1 MCYTSG
7 RIPSHTLI
15 TVIFRM
21 YLFFVLLQV
30 KAPISTFHIHPK
42 NGFSHATDPSPEGK
56 HDSTFRDVTHLARN
70 TLFGLTLPKIFSTT
84 NTQFSYFPSCRI
96 SVACTYKERIHTLTS
111 ANTHTHTLFSHTHM
125 GSSGLRTL
133 SETSTSSQA
142 RGIRGESSRKLHAKV
157 LH

>member
-1 MCYTSG
+1 
-7 RIPSHTLI
+7 
-15 TVIFRM
+15 M
-21 YLFFVLLQV
+21 YLIFIVLLQV
-30 KAPISTFHIHPK
+30 KAPSFAKCHRK
-42 NGFSHATDPSPEGK
+42 NRLSHATDPSPEGK
-56 HDSTFRDVTHLARN
+56 HDGTFRDVTHLARN